1 MKKIPRSPFATR
13 LSGSAREIE
22 LRIRSIF
29 QWKKQRPPL
38 ALFLLMLVIGLL
50 CGNLVSCQSSPAGVP
65 EDPPAQSGE
74 AWSTRS
80 VLDALSQCF
89 DAAESFPDGMG
100 RELRDTVG
108 PGEDVTL
115 AAAQF

>member
-38 ALFLLMLVIGLL
+38 ALFLLMLAIGLL

-65 EDPPAQSGE
+65 EDPRPERRGVERPGRPGRPVSG
-74 AWSTRS
+74 RRR
-80 VLDALSQCF
+80 LHPLPKF
-89 DAAESFPDGMG
+89 HPKRAAGH
-100 RELRDTVG
+100 
-108 PGEDVTL
+108 PGHR
-115 AAAQF
+115 

>member
-38 ALFLLMLVIGLL
+38 LAPVLAALILS
-50 CGNLVSCQSSPAGVP
+50 CGGLVSCQAQGGTPSDTPA
-65 EDPPAQSGE
+65 AQSGE
-74 AWSTRS
+74 AWSTQA
-80 VLDALSQCF
+80 VLDALYQAA
-89 DAAESFPDGMG
+89 DASILSPSSIQSELLDTQGTAE
-100 RELRDTVG
+100 E
-108 PGEDVTL
+108 
-115 AAAQF
+115 

>member
-50 CGNLVSCQSSPAGVP
+50 CGNLVSCQSPFLRP
-65 EDPPAQSGE
+65 
-74 AWSTRS
+74 
-80 VLDALSQCF
+80 L
-89 DAAESFPDGMG
+89 FPLLPGHRHG
-100 RELRDTVG
+100 G
-108 PGEDVTL
+108 PGGAGGRNAL
-115 AAAQF
+115 